1 LKWVLD
7 RSKKNSDVEA
17 ISLKKDV
24 AKRRC
29 KKTLQ
34 KDVAKRRCKKTLQKD
49 VAKRQINEIW
59 ICFLKNG
66 EIGYNLFHD
75 VSTPFF

>member
-24 AKRRC
+24 AKR
-29 KKTLQ
+29 
-34 KDVAKRRCKKTLQKD
+34 
-49 VAKRQINEIW
+49 QINEIW

-66 EIGYNLFHD
+66 EIGYNWYHD
-75 VSTPFF
+75 VSTLFFDYL

>member
-7 RSKKNSDVEA
+7 RSKKNSNVEA
-17 ISLKKDV
+17 ISLK
-24 AKRRC
+24 
-29 KKTLQ
+29 

-75 VSTPFF
+75 VSTLFFDYL